1 MTQIQLRRDTAS
13 NWSTNNPIP
22 AQGEPCYETDTNK
35 LKFGDGT
42 SHYNDLD
49 YFAGDITPYVLP
61 IASTTVLGGIKV
73 GEGLSITEDGVL
85 SSTGGGTPTDVY
97 TKQEVDTK
105 LQGKQNTLIAGQGI
119 NINEDGTISANTNLD
134 VSNPLELAY
143 PQLPNHGISLN
154 DDGTFR
160 RIAGVVN
167 QGSIPSIGSGF
178 RIINFSS
185 SNLSGQT
192 SNTIPI
198 NNYDAAYANWEAGA
212 TIVHEMLLVDEGG
225 SNPRESFVFGN
236 LEDSTFTMK
245 ACIGL
250 NEGGSVGIQINS
262 LTFTGGSWSSKVFTP
277 SGTKYCGSGTV
288 SYGVRG
294 DDDYCKFGLNEG
306 GNYALTFYDKATN
319 TLKAHVEFTKGD
331 FKTVVQSC
339 NCVLLPFGYVD
350 YESNASLH
358 YDPEY
363 NKVLS
368 STGAELWTATIPNTS
383 ETPTL
388 QLNYDNTLLVNENNQ
403 LSVNSGGLGIPT
415 ATSELSNDSGFIT
428 KDVNNLTNYTPTSS
442 LATVA
447 TTGSYNDLS
456 DKPTIPTEYVL
467 PPATTT
473 TLGGVKPDG
482 TTITVTDDGVISS
495 VGGGGG
501 EPTDTYTKEEIDNKL
516 EQKQNA
522 FDCALPLDLLEAETY
537 GGDCFVKSSGEDE
550 YYYMPS
556 LGLPIQY
563 AGPVVTKEA
572 LPMQVQYVP
581 LATSADASAF
591 TPVEYN
597 GAFSDWQSD
606 YHIYYEALK
615 PTNDG
620 DYPNYFFGFCNYFSA
635 SKDYAPRG
643 CIYGKTTDS
652 NYTFTMMVDLFGGG
666 LDLGGGNIGFNFR
679 QGTVLATTT
688 IPLTYLDSSLYYL
701 DFHFEGNDFKIDV
714 LKKEDDSITHTAS
727 FGLDVAPS
735 FNTASAV
742 IMPLVR
748 NVSSKRIYNANYFK
762 VTDGEGNVVWSPAKQ
777 PTYGNQLVLKY
788 NDTLILSGE
797 ELSVNTGNLA
807 TKSGNNIFTGE
818 NTFNQSVTFG
828 NTTVTPEGRT
838 IFDASLGSGLIA
850 IGDTNAS
857 LSLRSSGNI
866 QVNSDVMVTSGNVG
880 TYAATTTQGANAD
893 TAIANLNGMK
903 FWSGTQT
910 EYDGLEAKDNT
921 TLYIIT
927 GE

>member
-42 SHYNDLD
+42 THYNDLD
-49 YFAGDITPYVLP
+49 YFAGDATPYVLP
-61 IASTTVLGGIKV
+61 VASDAVLGGIKV
-73 GEGLSITEDGVL
+73 GDGLSITEDGVL

-97 TKQEVDTK
+97 TKQEVNNLLANKQDSFETK
-105 LQGKQNTLIAGQGI
+105 YPLEYTLGNVAGDITQEVI
-119 NINEDGTISANTNLD
+119 WD
-134 VSNPLELAY
+134 VSMKA
-143 PQLPNHGISLN
+143 
-154 DDGTFR
+154 
-160 RIAGVVN
+160 
-167 QGSIPSIGSGF
+167 
-178 RIINFSS
+178 S
-185 SNLSGQT
+185 SN
-192 SNTIPI
+192 
-198 NNYDAAYANWEAGA
+198 
-212 TIVHEMLLVDEGG
+212 
-225 SNPRESFVFGN
+225 
-236 LEDSTFTMK
+236 K
-245 ACIGL
+245 
-250 NEGGSVGIQINS
+250 
-262 LTFTGGSWSSKVFTP
+262 
-277 SGTKYCGSGTV
+277 
-288 SYGVRG
+288 
-294 DDDYCKFGLNEG
+294 
-306 GNYALTFYDKATN
+306 
-319 TLKAHVEFTKGD
+319 
-331 FKTVVQSC
+331 
-339 NCVLLPFGYVD
+339 
-350 YESNASLH
+350 
-358 YDPEY
+358 
-363 NKVLS
+363 
-368 STGAELWTATIPNTS
+368 
-383 ETPTL
+383 L
-388 QLNYDNTLLVNENNQ
+388 QLNYDNTLLVNEDNQ
-403 LSVNSGGLGIPT
+403 LSVNTEGLNIPT
-415 ATSELSNDSGFIT
+415 ATSDLTNDSGFIT
-428 KDVNNLTNYTPTSS
+428 KEVSDLTNYTPTSS
-442 LATVA
+442 LAPVA
-447 TTGSYNDLS
+447 TTGSYNDLT
-456 DKPTIPTEYVL
+456 DKPTIPSEYVL
-467 PPATTT
+467 PTATTT

-482 TTITVTDDGVISS
+482 TTITITGDGVITA
-495 VGGGGG
+495 VGGGS

-537 GGDCFVKSSGEDE
+537 GGGCFVKSSGEDE

-572 LPMQVQYVP
+572 LPMEVQYVP
-581 LATSADASAF
+581 VATGSNATGF

-615 PTNDG
+615 VTDSG
-620 DYPNYFFGFCNYFSA
+620 EYPNYFFGFCNYFSA
-635 SKDYAPRG
+635 SKNYAIRG
-643 CIYGKTTDS
+643 CIYGKTTNS
-652 NYTFTMMVDLFGGG
+652 NYTFTMMVDLFGGSVEF
-666 LDLGGGNIGFNFR
+666 GGGNIGLDLI

-714 LKKEDDSITHTAS
+714 LKKADNGIAHSAS
-727 FGLDVAPS
+727 FGLNVVPS

-748 NVSSKRIYNANYFK
+748 NVSSRRIYNANYFK

-777 PTYGNQLVLKY
+777 PTYGNNQLVLKY
-788 NDTLILSGE
+788 NDTLVLSGE

-807 TKSGNNIFTGE
+807 TKSGNNTFTGE

-828 NTTVTPEGRT
+828 NTGVTPEGRT

-880 TYAATTTQGANAD
+880 TYAATTAQGAKAD
-893 TAIANLNGMK
+893 TAIANLNGFK
-903 FWSGTQT
+903 FWSGTQA

>member
-22 AQGEPCYETDTNK
+22 ASGEPCYETDTNK
-35 LKFGDGT
+35 LKFGDGV

-49 YFAGDITPYVLP
+49 YFAGDITPYTLP
-61 IASTTVLGGIKV
+61 VASDTVLGGIKV
-73 GEGLSITEDGVL
+73 GEGLSIDGDGILSTNGASYELPVATTETLGGVKPDGTTI
-85 SSTGGGTPTDVY
+85 SIT
-97 TKQEVDTK
+97 
-105 LQGKQNTLIAGQGI
+105 
-119 NINEDGTISANTNLD
+119 EDGTISANTNLD

-160 RIAGVVN
+160 RVEAVSNLCTMPYNSASTLNGPID
-167 QGSIPSIGSGF
+167 
-178 RIINFSS
+178 FSS
-185 SNLSGQT
+185 SNLSGQ
-192 SNTIPI
+192 SNNTIPI
-198 NNYDAAYANWEAGA
+198 NNYDGAYSQWEAEG
-212 TIVHEMLLVDEGG
+212 TITHELLRVNVGD
-225 SNPRESFVFGN
+225 NNTLQDCFVFGT
-236 LEDSTFTMK
+236 LEDNIFTMK
-245 ACIGL
+245 AKLGFYPQG
-250 NEGGSVGIQINS
+250 ESFGSI
-262 LTFTGGSWSSKVFTP
+262 TTVFTQGTWDNKIFNP
-277 SGTKYCGSGTV
+277 TSSTSGGT
-288 SYGVRG
+288 G
-294 DDDYCKFGLNEG
+294 DFSNTYIGENYYMKFGLNDS
-306 GNYALTFYDKATN
+306 GNYAVTIYDKATN
-319 TLKAHVEFTKGD
+319 TPQVSKEYIFRDSLKPVLET
-331 FKTVVQSC
+331 C

-350 YESNASLH
+350 TESSPSH

-368 STGAELWTATIPNTS
+368 STGTELWTATIPNTS
-383 ETPTL
+383 ATPTL
-388 QLNYDNTLLVNENNQ
+388 QLNYDSTLTLNGDNLGVNTSN
-403 LSVNSGGLGIPT
+403 LG
-415 ATSELSNDSGFIT
+415 
-428 KDVNNLTNYTPTSS
+428 

-447 TTGSYNDLS
+447 TTGSYNDLT

-467 PPATTT
+467 PAATTT

-482 TTITVTDDGVISS
+482 TTITVTDEGVITA
-495 VGGGGG
+495 VGGGGS

-537 GGDCFVKSSGEDE
+537 GGGCFVKSSGEDE

-652 NYTFTMMVDLFGGG
+652 NYTFTMIVDLFGGG

-777 PTYGNQLVLKY
+777 PTYGNNQLVLKY

-828 NTTVTPEGRT
+828 NTAITPEGRT
-838 IFDASLGSGLIA
+838 IFDASLGGGLIA

-910 EYDGLEAKDNT
+910 EYDSLQSKDNT

>member
-42 SHYNDLD
+42 THYNELD
-49 YFAGDITPYVLP
+49 YFAGDATPYVLP
-61 IASTTVLGGIKV
+61 VASDAVLGGIKV
-73 GEGLSITEDGVL
+73 GDGLSITEDGVL
-85 SSTGGGTPTDVY
+85 SSTGGGTEFT
-97 TKQEVDTK
+97 T
-105 LQGKQNTLIAGQGI
+105 A
-119 NINEDGTISANTNLD
+119 S
-134 VSNPLELAY
+134 PLELAY

-160 RIAGVVN
+160 RVEAVSNLCTMPYNSASTLNGPID
-167 QGSIPSIGSGF
+167 
-178 RIINFSS
+178 FSS
-185 SNLSGQT
+185 SNLSGQ
-192 SNTIPI
+192 SNNTIPI
-198 NNYDAAYANWEAGA
+198 NNYDGAYSQWEAEG
-212 TIVHEMLLVDEGG
+212 TITHELLRVNVGG
-225 SNPRESFVFGN
+225 NNALQDCFVFGT
-236 LEDSTFTMK
+236 LEDNIFTMK
-245 ACIGL
+245 AKLGFYPQG
-250 NEGGSVGIQINS
+250 ESFGSI
-262 LTFTGGSWSSKVFTP
+262 TTVFTQGTWDNKIFNP
-277 SGTKYCGSGTV
+277 TSSTSGGT
-288 SYGVRG
+288 G
-294 DDDYCKFGLNEG
+294 DFSNTYIGENYYMKFGLNDS
-306 GNYALTFYDKATN
+306 GNYAVTIYDKATN
-319 TLKAHVEFTKGD
+319 TPQVSKEYIFRDSLKPVLET
-331 FKTVVQSC
+331 C

-350 YESNASLH
+350 TESSPSH

-368 STGAELWTATIPNTS
+368 STGVELWTATIPNTS

-403 LSVNSGGLGIPT
+403 LSVNSGGLNIPT
-415 ATSELSNDSGFIT
+415 ATSDLTNDSGFIT
-428 KDVNNLTNYTPTSS
+428 KEVNDLTNYTPTSS

-447 TTGSYNDLS
+447 TTGSYNDLT
-456 DKPTIPTEYVL
+456 DKPTIPSEYVL
-467 PPATTT
+467 PTATTT

-482 TTITVTDDGVISS
+482 TTITITGDGVISS
-495 VGGGGG
+495 VGGGG
-501 EPTDTYTKEEIDNKL
+501 EPIDTYTKEEIDNKL

-522 FDCALPLDLLEAETY
+522 FDCALPLDLLEAQTY
-537 GGDCFVKSSGEDE
+537 GGGCWAKSSGEDE

-563 AGPVVTKEA
+563 AGPVVTREG
-572 LPMQVQYVP
+572 LPMEVQYVP
-581 LATSADASAF
+581 VATIPNASAI

-615 PTNDG
+615 VTNSG

-635 SKDYAPRG
+635 SKKYAPRG

-666 LDLGGGNIGFNFR
+666 LNFGGGNVGFNFR

-714 LKKEDDSITHTAS
+714 LKKADNGVAYSAS
-727 FGLDVAPS
+727 FGLDVVPS

-742 IMPLVR
+742 IMTLVR

-777 PTYGNQLVLKY
+777 PTYGNNQLVLKY

-807 TKSGNNIFTGE
+807 TKSGNNVFTGT
-818 NTFNQSVTFG
+818 NTFNQSITFG
-828 NTTVTPEGRT
+828 NTAATPEGRT

-880 TYAATTTQGANAD
+880 TYAATTAQGANAD

-910 EYDGLEAKDNT
+910 EYDGLESKDNT

>member
-42 SHYNDLD
+42 THYNDLD
-49 YFAGDITPYVLP
+49 YFAGDATPYVLP
-61 IASTTVLGGIKV
+61 VASDAVLGGIKV
-73 GEGLSITEDGVL
+73 GDGLSITEDGVL

-97 TKQEVDTK
+97 TKQETNSLLADKQDAFEVKYPLEYISDNVAGDISISGTNFIRNLTPPTTEQDEKPNVLRDGSVNGHFQFYATVDTENYK
-105 LQGKQNTLIAGQGI
+105 ITPTADKMVM
-119 NINEDGTISANTNLD
+119 AN
-134 VSNPLELAY
+134 
-143 PQLPNHGISLN
+143 
-154 DDGTFR
+154 
-160 RIAGVVN
+160 
-167 QGSIPSIGSGF
+167 
-178 RIINFSS
+178 
-185 SNLSGQT
+185 
-192 SNTIPI
+192 
-198 NNYDAAYANWEAGA
+198 
-212 TIVHEMLLVDEGG
+212 
-225 SNPRESFVFGN
+225 
-236 LEDSTFTMK
+236 
-245 ACIGL
+245 
-250 NEGGSVGIQINS
+250 
-262 LTFTGGSWSSKVFTP
+262 
-277 SGTKYCGSGTV
+277 
-288 SYGVRG
+288 
-294 DDDYCKFGLNEG
+294 
-306 GNYALTFYDKATN
+306 
-319 TLKAHVEFTKGD
+319 
-331 FKTVVQSC
+331 
-339 NCVLLPFGYVD
+339 
-350 YESNASLH
+350 
-358 YDPEY
+358 
-363 NKVLS
+363 
-368 STGAELWTATIPNTS
+368 IPNTS
-383 ETPTL
+383 NITCRFKAPFDSRQTAIMVFGHQEADGSLSTLGYFSLTNNATFNAPSLQGGYQPVQKGKWEAFRQITGSDGLTQAQLKPNNSLDISSVKITDYSNCYVLLRMYRQASSGQTLYRCTIRDLTTNEELYSKGGILGIQWAGDVNWVGISTKSGVTYPIDGRCVVNSDGETQEVIWDVSMKASSNKL
-388 QLNYDNTLLVNENNQ
+388 QLNYNNTLLVNEDNQ
-403 LSVNSGGLGIPT
+403 LSVNTEGLNIPT
-415 ATSELSNDSGFIT
+415 ATSDLINDSGFIT
-428 KDVNNLTNYTPTSS
+428 KEVNDLTNYTPTSS

-447 TTGSYNDLS
+447 TTGSYNDLT
-456 DKPTIPTEYVL
+456 DKPTIPSEYVL
-467 PPATTT
+467 PAATTT

-482 TTITVTDDGVISS
+482 TTITITEDGTITA
-495 VGGGGG
+495 VGGGGD

-537 GGDCFVKSSGEDE
+537 GGGCWAKSSGEDE

-563 AGPVVTKEA
+563 AGPVVTREG
-572 LPMQVQYVP
+572 LPMEVQYVP
-581 LATSADASAF
+581 VATSPNASAF

-615 PTNDG
+615 VTDSG

-635 SKDYAPRG
+635 SKNYAPRG

-666 LDLGGGNIGFNFR
+666 LDLGGGNVGFNFT

-714 LKKEDDSITHTAS
+714 LKKADNGVAYSAS
-727 FGLDVAPS
+727 FGLDVVPS

-777 PTYGNQLVLKY
+777 PTYGNNQLVLKY

-828 NTTVTPEGRT
+828 NTGVTPEDRT

-880 TYAATTTQGANAD
+880 TYAATTAQGANAD

-903 FWSGTQT
+903 FWSGTQA
-910 EYDGLEAKDNT
+910 EYDGLETKDNT